1 MFILGIVFW
10 GNLVDNTLH
19 PRSILVICES
29 VIALSYLVYAA
40 TLFFTDLFDKT
51 LTEEDFRNL
60 IRQDFELDV
69 VSSAF
74 RSGVMIVTAI

>member
-51 LTEEDFRNL
+51 LTE
-60 IRQDFELDV
+60 
-69 VSSAF
+69 
-74 RSGVMIVTAI
+74 

>member
-29 VIALSYLVYAA
+29 VIALSYIVYAA

-51 LTEEDFRNL
+51 LTEQDFRNL
-60 IRQDFELDV
+60 IHQDFELDV

-74 RSGVMIVTAI
+74 RSGIMIVTAI